1 MTGLTM
7 LDAIIVGAVQ
17 GLTEFLPVSSSGHL
31 VFTKYFY
38 GAHGVTGSYILL
50 LHAGTLVA
58 IVVALWKDIVK
69 IASETITGKGYGRSI
84 SLAVIVATIPGAF
97 FGYFFAHKIDALFLT
112 SGFKIGNFP
121 IAPYQL
127 VGVAF
132 IVTAAVFIKRADQ
145 VIKKRTEE
153 KAVGFGPEK
162 FTWVMALK
170 IGVAQAFAIIPGI
183 SRSGATI
190 ATGLKCGLSR
200 DFIARFSFL
209 MSIPIILGAILSE
222 YKELNMIFNY
232 HPPEFKAM
240 IVGVFV
246 AMVTGYLAI
255 RYMINLLVTGD
266 LHKFATYLW
275 IIGLICIA
283 S

>member
-1 MTGLTM
+1 MTELTM

-38 GAHGVTGSYILL
+38 GVHGVTGPYILL

-58 IVVALWKDIVK
+58 IIAALWKDIVK
-69 IASETITGKGYGRSI
+69 IVSETITGKGYGRSI
-84 SLAVIVATIPGAF
+84 FLAVVVATIPGGL
-97 FGYFFAHKIDALFLT
+97 FGYFFANRIDKLFLT
-112 SGFKIGNFP
+112 TGLKIGNFP
-121 IAPYQL
+121 VAPYQL

-132 IVTAAVFIKRADQ
+132 IITATVFIKQADQ
-145 VIKKRTEE
+145 IIKKRTEE
-153 KAVGFGPEK
+153 KTKGFGPEK
-162 FTWVMALK
+162 LTWITALK
-170 IGVAQAFAIIPGI
+170 IGAAQAIAIIPGI

-190 ATGLKCGLSR
+190 ATGLKYGLSR

-222 YKELNMIFNY
+222 YKELNIIFNY

-240 IVGVFV
+240 LVGVFV
-246 AMVTGYLAI
+246 AMITGYLAI

>member
-1 MTGLTM
+1 M

-38 GAHGVTGSYILL
+38 GAHGVTGPYILM

-58 IVVALWKDIVK
+58 IIAALWKDIVR
-69 IASETITGKGYGRSI
+69 IVSETITGKGYGRSI
-84 SLAVIVATIPGAF
+84 FLAVVVATIPGGF
-97 FGYFFAHKIDALFLT
+97 FGYFFANRIDKLFLT
-112 SGFKIGNFP
+112 TGLKIGNFP
-121 IAPYQL
+121 VAPYQL

-132 IVTAAVFIKRADQ
+132 IITATVFIKQADQ
-145 VIKKRTEE
+145 IIKKRTGE
-153 KAVGFGPEK
+153 KTKGFGPEK
-162 FTWVMALK
+162 LTWVTALK
-170 IGVAQAFAIIPGI
+170 IGAAQAIAIIPGI

-200 DFIARFSFL
+200 DFTARFSFL

-222 YKELNMIFNY
+222 YKELNIIFNY

-240 IVGVFV
+240 LVGVLV
-246 AMVTGYLAI
+246 AMITGYLAI

>member
-1 MTGLTM
+1 MTDLTM

-31 VFTKYFY
+31 VFTRYFY

-58 IVVALWKDIVK
+58 IIAALWKDVVR
-69 IASETITGKGYGRSI
+69 IATETITGKGNGRSVF
-84 SLAVIVATIPGAF
+84 LAVVVATIPGGF
-97 FGYFFAHKIDALFLT
+97 FGYFFAHKVDALFLT
-112 SGFKIGNFP
+112 SGIKIGNFP

-132 IVTAAVFIKRADQ
+132 IVTATVFLKQADQ
-145 VIKKRTEE
+145 IIKTRTEE
-153 KAVGFGPEK
+153 KTVGFGAEK
-162 FTWVMALK
+162 LTWVMALK
-170 IGVAQAFAIIPGI
+170 VGFAQALAIIPGI

-190 ATGLKCGLSR
+190 STGLKCGFSR
-200 DFIARFSFL
+200 DFAARFSFL
-209 MSIPIILGAILSE
+209 MSVPIILGAILSD
-222 YKELNMIFNY
+222 YKEVNITFNY
-232 HPPEFKAM
+232 PPQEFHAM
-240 IVGVFV
+240 IVGVLV

-255 RYMINLLVTGD
+255 RYMLNLLVTGD
-266 LHKFATYLW
+266 LRKFATYLW

>member
-7 LDAIIVGAVQ
+7 LDAIVVGAVQ

-38 GAHGVTGSYILL
+38 GAQGVTGSYILL

-69 IASETITGKGYGRSI
+69 IATETITGKGDGRAI
-84 SLAVIVATIPGAF
+84 SLAVIVATIPGGL
-97 FGYFFAHKIDALFLT
+97 FGYFLAHKIDALFLT
-112 SGFKIGNFP
+112 SGIKIGNFP
-121 IAPYQL
+121 VSPYQL

-132 IVTAAVFIKRADQ
+132 IVTAVVFIKRADQ
-145 VIKKRTEE
+145 IIKKRTEE
-153 KAVGFGPEK
+153 KTVGFGPEK
-162 FTWVMALK
+162 LTWVMALK
-170 IGVAQAFAIIPGI
+170 IGMAQALAIIPGI

-200 DFIARFSFL
+200 DFTARFSFL
-209 MSIPIILGAILSE
+209 MSIPIIVGAILSE
-222 YKELNMIFNY
+222 YKELNLIFNY
-232 HPPEFKAM
+232 PPPELKAM
-240 IVGVFV
+240 IVGVLV
-246 AMVTGYLAI
+246 AMVTGYIAI
-255 RYMINLLVTGD
+255 RYMINLVVTGD
-266 LHKFATYLW
+266 LHIFVTYLW

>member
-7 LDAIIVGAVQ
+7 LDAIVVGAVQ

-38 GAHGVTGSYILL
+38 GAHGVTASYILL

-58 IVVALWKDIVK
+58 IVAALWKDIVK
-69 IASETITGKGYGRSI
+69 IVTETITGKGYGRSV
-84 SLAVIVATIPGAF
+84 SLAVIVATIPGGL
-97 FGYFFAHKIDALFLT
+97 FGYFLADKVDALFLT
-112 SGFKIGNFP
+112 SGIKIGNFP

-132 IVTAAVFIKRADQ
+132 ILTATMLLKPADEI
-145 VIKKRTEE
+145 IKKRVEE
-153 KAVGFGPEK
+153 KKDGFGPEK
-162 FTWVMALK
+162 ITWLMALK
-170 IGVAQAFAIIPGI
+170 VGIAQALAIIPGI

-190 ATGLKCGLSR
+190 STALKCGFSR
-200 DFIARFSFL
+200 DFAARFSFL
-209 MSIPIILGAILSE
+209 MSIPIIIGAILSE
-222 YKELNMIFNY
+222 YKELNVMFNY

-240 IVGVFV
+240 IVGVIV
-246 AMVTGYLAI
+246 AAVTGYLAI

-266 LHKFATYLW
+266 MHKFVTYLW
-275 IIGLICIA
+275 IVGLICIA